1 MNTVLVE
8 PFGYSKT
15 LTTVLEVCKRAR
27 AENPYSDIV
36 MLGNVL
42 NGDPI
47 KDEIKKLGIKN
58 IIIPPIGFGDFLNN
72 VKKDTIIITSPYGT
86 KSELIK
92 IIQKRKLIH
101 YDCTSPTI
109 IEKRDFILQ
118 NKNKTIIYVA
128 NVNTVEADYL
138 ANETRHCFLFY
149 DLSSTTSVYN
159 RKIFKKKYNKES
171 TIVIF
176 QSDASEDVL
185 IRALRKIHAF
195 LPKAVINKN
204 ISDENYAKKKVIAEN
219 IKEGDLLLNVSC
231 YKKPTNYLL
240 NYYHLSNKN
249 VYFATVGSVTEAMLL
264 NVNDD
269 KNIVIVSDGSVSK
282 NIILEIYNYFYY
294 KSIKVNLRDSK
305 IEFQSLN

>member
-86 KSELIK
+86 KSELKK

-118 NKNKTIIYVA
+118 NKNS
-128 NVNTVEADYL
+128 
-138 ANETRHCFLFY
+138 CFYAQYYIKQL
-149 DLSSTTSVYN
+149 
-159 RKIFKKKYNKES
+159 
-171 TIVIF
+171 
-176 QSDASEDVL
+176 L
-185 IRALRKIHAF
+185 ICYFIH
-195 LPKAVINKN
+195 
-204 ISDENYAKKKVIAEN
+204 S
-219 IKEGDLLLNVSC
+219 
-231 YKKPTNYLL
+231 
-240 NYYHLSNKN
+240 
-249 VYFATVGSVTEAMLL
+249 
-264 NVNDD
+264 
-269 KNIVIVSDGSVSK
+269 
-282 NIILEIYNYFYY
+282 
-294 KSIKVNLRDSK
+294 
-305 IEFQSLN
+305 